1 MGMNEDIEISPDTL
15 VRLQAELEDL
25 TTDGRDKMAER
36 LQRARELGDLKE
48 NAEYHA
54 AKDSQGMMEAR
65 IRQLQHTLKNA
76 VVRDV
81 PTDLAN
87 VAPGL
92 IVTIKDGDDE
102 DDYLFANSNEEKLAG
117 FRTVTPSSPL
127 GKALVGKKIGDVA
140 EVAAPSGRF
149 SVTVTAI
156 RPRP

>member
-1 MGMNEDIEISPDTL
+1 MNEDIEISPDTL